1 MTSNVTRT
9 PNGKVAIVTGAAQGI
24 GAAIAERLARDGFDV
39 VIADLKSADAKAAAV
54 AKECEAAGARVAVIP
69 VDVRSEGDV
78 TALVSGTVDKLG
90 RVDVMV
96 ANAGIGP
103 PVEFLE
109 TTTQT
114 MNDMWEINIR
124 GVMYCYQAAAR
135 QMIKQGDGGR
145 LIAASSIAGLT
156 GFPQLGM
163 YSASKF
169 AVRGLNQCAAA
180 ELGKYGITCN
190 TYNPGVVQTE
200 MWTGLDKFYSGKAG
214 APNGSALATQAAANP
229 LGRNTNATEVANS
242 VSFLAGPDATYIS
255 GASLCISGG
264 MQMH

>member
-1 MTSNVTRT
+1 MSSNTTRT

-24 GAAIAERLARDGFDV
+24 GAAIADRLARDGFDV
-39 VIADLKSADAKAAAV
+39 VIADLKDADAKAAAV

-69 VDVRSEGDV
+69 VDVRSEEDV
-78 TALVSGTVDKLG
+78 TALVAGAVDKLG

-103 PVEFLE
+103 PVDFLE
-109 TTTQT
+109 TTTKT
-114 MNDMWEINIR
+114 MNDLWEINIR

-135 QMIKQGDGGR
+135 QMIKQGGGGR
-145 LIAASSIAGLT
+145 LIAASSVAGLT
-156 GFPQLGM
+156 GFPQLGI

-169 AVRGLNQCAAA
+169 AVRGMNQCAAA
-180 ELGKYGITCN
+180 ELGKHGITCN
-190 TYNPGVVQTE
+190 TYNPGVVQTD
-200 MWTGLDKFYSGKAG
+200 MWTELDKFYSGKAG
-214 APNGSALATQAAANP
+214 GPDGSALAAQAAANP
-229 LGRNTNATEVANS
+229 LGRNTNPTEVANA
-242 VSFLAGPDATYIS
+242 VSFLAGPDAAYIS

>member
-1 MTSNVTRT
+1 MTGNVTRK

-24 GAAIAERLARDGFDV
+24 GAAIATRLAHDGFDV
-39 VIADLKSADAKAAAV
+39 VIADLKSADAKATAV
-54 AKECEAAGARVAVIP
+54 AKTCEAAGARAAVIP
-69 VDVRSEGDV
+69 VDVRSEEDV
-78 TALVSGTVDKLG
+78 GALVAATVEQLG

-103 PVEFLE
+103 PVDFLE
-109 TTTQT
+109 TTTRT
-114 MNDMWEINIR
+114 MNDLWEINIR

-190 TYNPGVVQTE
+190 TYNPGVVQTD
-200 MWTGLDKFYSGKAG
+200 MWTGLDKFYSGRAG
-214 APNGSALATQAAANP
+214 APDGSALAAQAAANP
-229 LGRNTNATEVANS
+229 MRRNTDAAEVANS
-242 VSFLAGPDATYIS
+242 VSFLAGPNSAYVS

-264 MQMH
+264 QQMH

>member
-1 MTSNVTRT
+1 
-9 PNGKVAIVTGAAQGI
+9 
-24 GAAIAERLARDGFDV
+24 
-39 VIADLKSADAKAAAV
+39 
-54 AKECEAAGARVAVIP
+54 
-69 VDVRSEGDV
+69 
-78 TALVSGTVDKLG
+78 
-90 RVDVMV
+90 MV

-103 PVEFLE
+103 PVDFLE

-114 MNDMWEINIR
+114 MNDLWEINIR

-135 QMIKQGDGGR
+135 QMIKQGEGGR

-180 ELGKYGITCN
+180 ELGKYGIACN
-190 TYNPGVVQTE
+190 TYNPGVVQTD

-214 APNGSALATQAAANP
+214 APDGSALAAVSRAAR
-229 LGRNTNATEVANS
+229 GRGSRADGSKRRRTRWGATRTLWRSPTRSRGCSWVRSADAW
-242 VSFLAGPDATYIS
+242 FLAGPDAAYVS
-255 GASLCISGG
+255 GASLCISVSRGASLADRRVDSRCTRSDAEVTMRCDG
-264 MQMH
+264 